1 MGVQALSPSTQPLRA
16 ICVKLRARAQHEAH
30 PTTRPKYRYRGLG
43 GAPKSPKESSAASK
57 GRETSPAAQWVCSK
71 SFPPWTARLS
81 ILLQSICRFFLSPRG
96 ALRVVRVFNEQC
108 VGVKICMSRK
118 TLRANQWIFLR

>member
-71 SFPPWTARLS
+71 SFPPWTRG
-81 ILLQSICRFFLSPRG
+81 CRFSDIQYVGSSSPR
-96 ALRVVRVFNEQC
+96 AERFVW
-108 VGVKICMSRK
+108 SAYS
-118 TLRANQWIFLR
+118 TSSA

>member
-43 GAPKSPKESSAASK
+43 GAPKSPRNHLPPPKVVKLLPRRNGYAQKASLPGRAAVD
-57 GRETSPAAQWVCSK
+57 SP
-71 SFPPWTARLS
+71 T
-81 ILLQSICRFFLSPRG
+81 
-96 ALRVVRVFNEQC
+96 FN
-108 VGVKICMSRK
+108 M
-118 TLRANQWIFLR
+118 